1 MEIWRSKIGTLPYF
15 TIKRMP
21 TCFCPGE
28 TLRVRS
34 CFVSF
39 SRPFYVGNHVN
50 FPGNNSGGCC
60 CGGPTH
66 QKKPPQF
73 IKVQQL
79 MDVNGTQK
87 ESLQMGFNNRGW
99 HFIHIFSSQCHW
111 GQDDRSSHLAYWEG
125 NLRERSTRV
134 AEPQSHLWVLL
145 GFTSRIFPY
154 RAHFTHEA
162 LVAAVGESR
171 WNWQRSLWLY
181 HLPGAATVSW
191 LWAVAR
197 VRTWDEGRH
206 SLNCFWYNLQLRLT
220 TSQS

>member
-1 MEIWRSKIGTLPYF
+1 MLATMLIFPETTL
-15 TIKRMP
+15 
-21 TCFCPGE
+21 
-28 TLRVRS
+28 V
-34 CFVSF
+34 VVVV
-39 SRPFYVGNHVN
+39 VGQH
-50 FPGNNSGGCC
+50 
-60 CGGPTH
+60 T
-66 QKKPPQF
+66 KKNPPQF
-73 IKVQQL
+73 IKVQEL

-111 GQDDRSSHLAYWEG
+111 GQDDRSWHLAYWEG

-145 GFTSRIFPY
+145 GFTSQIFPY

-206 SLNCFWYNLQLRLT
+206 SFWIIFDTICNWGWQPLNPSLRQACWLLK
-220 TSQS
+220 S